1 MKCPLI
7 VWSRFV
13 NSAANGRL
21 RWMSFLQW
29 WPRCCSQISS
39 PSIAPSAHVAR
50 HLSHPKDWH
59 WYVPWGNSICEQILS
74 ATTASSQQILSKW
87 MVGKD
92 PVRCWMIW
100 HLACHRGSWK
110 CGCHWHLKRQIV
122 TGRRLVGRWC
132 IDSSYR
138 PCEFMDLCTWEAG
151 WISNTPWC
159 TPPKKHKSFSSPKK
173 DACEES
179 VQHWFR
185 KTWQGRSRPRHSSF
199 KWSSNFKTSWCFVVG
214 FST

>member
-122 TGRRLVGRWC
+122 TGRRLVGRWWRETVV
-132 IDSSYR
+132 IDHVNLWTYV
-138 PCEFMDLCTWEAG
+138 PGKLDGFPTHCDAHLQK
-151 WISNTPWC
+151 NTSLFRVQ
-159 TPPKKHKSFSSPKK
+159 KKE
-173 DACEES
+173 ACEERIRPAL
-179 VQHWFR
+179 VQKNMAKVDPDHD
-185 KTWQGRSRPRHSSF
+185 TVLSSGVPIS
-199 KWSSNFKTSWCFVVG
+199 KPVDVSW
-214 FST
+214 